1 MQSLHI
7 SLKEMGIKIQVLCP
21 GFVKTDFHKKGS
33 DDIDEMKK
41 MKIIP
46 WMQPDDIVKISIKN
60 IRRKNKVIII
70 PGFTSKVLKFIYSVI
85 PYPVYCQIAKRYLS

>member
-41 MKIIP
+41 WKLFPGYNLMILLKSQWKTFEEKI
-46 WMQPDDIVKISIKN
+46 K
-60 IRRKNKVIII
+60 
-70 PGFTSKVLKFIYSVI
+70 
-85 PYPVYCQIAKRYLS
+85 